1 MRAHGGNKAAAS
13 AAATAA
19 TITTAATAAA
29 ITATASAALLTIITV
44 RLPRVRHVVVLLRRE
59 TLCLLLA
66 LSVDSVQDFLR
77 PGFAHF
83 VALGFQRRQVCVTA
97 GLDGATHSG
106 GD

>member
-1 MRAHGGNKAAAS
+1 MRAHGRNKAAAS
-13 AAATAA
+13 A
-19 TITTAATAAA
+19 AATAAA

-77 PGFAHF
+77 PGLAHF

-97 GLDGATHSG
+97 GLDSATHSG

>member
-13 AAATAA
+13 ATAATTTTAA
-19 TITTAATAAA
+19 TIT
-29 ITATASAALLTIITV
+29 TASAALLTIITV

-59 TLCLLLA
+59 TLRLLLA

-77 PGFAHF
+77 PGLAHF

-97 GLDGATHSG
+97 GLDSATHSG

>member
-1 MRAHGGNKAAAS
+1 MCAHGRNK

-19 TITTAATAAA
+19 SATAATAAA

-44 RLPRVRHVVVLLRRE
+44 RLPRVRHVVVLLRCE

-66 LSVDSVQDFLR
+66 LTVDSVQDFLR

-97 GLDGATHSG
+97 GLDGATHSC

>member
-59 TLCLLLA
+59 TLRLLLA

-77 PGFAHF
+77 PGLAHF

-97 GLDGATHSG
+97 GLDSATHSG